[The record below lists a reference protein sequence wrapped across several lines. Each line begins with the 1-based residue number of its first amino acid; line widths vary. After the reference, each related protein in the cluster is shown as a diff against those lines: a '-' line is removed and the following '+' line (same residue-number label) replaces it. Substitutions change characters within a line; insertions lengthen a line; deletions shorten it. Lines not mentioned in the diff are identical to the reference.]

1 MKEKNIK
8 IVLNDKYMKQF
19 FKKNLN
25 EFFPKA
31 KEITFFYGKY
41 LRYLS
46 EESFTTRYEI
56 DLLMKNGT
64 KIKKII
70 RGNRVKP
77 ETFSVMKFFF
87 EKFSKQ
93 KEYIV
98 PKVLYYFNDLKFILY
113 EEYEG
118 WILREFD
125 HQIDV
130 LEQAVPKIAKNL
142 AKIHNL
148 SSQFDPK
155 FGKIRTLNEEQR
167 YLNLLSKKVLKY
179 YPQISKKFIKNKT
192 LYLKLLKASY
202 KKENLIFTHG
212 DFQASNI
219 IYDLR
224 TKNIGIIDFASSS
237 IFSPC
242 NDIATFLTHL
252 RAMLCFIYP
261 AKRIEGLEKEFLK
274 SYFKKINKKI
284 KEIAK
289 HDLPL
294 YQIRISLDIIVTTA
308 VFSEYNKS
316 PHFKKIINKM
326 FKRAE
331 DNLKI
336 YANQDFI
343 RCC

>member
-1 MKEKNIK
+1 MKKKNIK
-8 IVLNDKYMKQF
+8 IVLNEKYMKRF

-25 EFFPKA
+25 EFFPGA
-31 KEITFFYGKY
+31 KEITFFYSKY

-46 EESFTTRYEI
+46 EKSFTVRYEI
-56 DLLMKNGT
+56 DLLMKNGSKIT
-64 KIKKII
+64 KTI

-77 ETFSVMKFFF
+77 EVFSTMKFFY

-93 KEYIV
+93 KEYII
-98 PKVLYYFNDLKFILY
+98 PKPLYYFNELKFILY
-113 EEYEG
+113 EEYKG

-125 HQIDV
+125 HQIEV
-130 LEQAVPKIAKNL
+130 LEEAVPRVAENL

-148 SSQFDPK
+148 CPQ
-155 FGKIRTLNEEQR
+155 FGKIRTLNEEQK
-167 YLNLLSKKVLKY
+167 YFDLLSKKVIKY
-179 YPQISKKFIKNKT
+179 YPKVSKKFTKYKT
-192 LYLKLLKASY
+192 LYLKSLKTSY
-202 KKENLIFTHG
+202 KKGNLIFTHG

-224 TKNIGIIDFASSS
+224 TKNAGIIDFGSSS

-261 AKRIEGLEKEFLK
+261 AQRIEQLEKKFLK

-289 HDLPL
+289 DDLPL
-294 YQIRISLDIIVTTA
+294 YQTRIALDIITTTA

-316 PHFKKIINKM
+316 PHHRKIITEM

-336 YANQDFI
+336 
-343 RCC
+343 